1 MKLTARER
9 DLLEY
14 IKEHGGHA
22 VQMSAR
28 DVLQNKN
35 FYPRI
40 TKLEKFDLIYVVRVT
55 GLASHFSLTPKGK
68 QLLKE
73 KPQDP
78 QLTPNKDPLT
88 KIQKLELTKSIKN
101 SNIDVWVKDKILS
114 LLD

>member
-1 MKLTARER
+1 MKLTVRER

-35 FYPRI
+35 FYQRI
-40 TKLEKFDLIYVVRVT
+40 TKLEKYDLIYVVRVL
-55 GLASHFSLTPKGK
+55 GEASHFSITPKGK
-68 QLLKE
+68 QVLKA
-73 KPQDP
+73 KPEDP
-78 QLTPNKDPLT
+78 EMTPSKDPLT
-88 KIQKLELTKSIKN
+88 DHQKKELTRSIKN
-101 SNIDVWVKDKILS
+101 SNIDVWVQEKILS